1 MSETQPVRPRTVDV
15 LGWTY
20 RRLASGSPSLR
31 FELTPSAR
39 PPADGRD
46 WISAAAFDRHQE
58 QLIAGESARIQ
69 AGYDC
74 VPRGHVAAARL
85 LHHYLWS
92 VCLLVSGP
100 WYLDRRVP
108 RIRPEDI
115 WMDARTGDLAL
126 HPGDFACLPGDP
138 AAGLPGDPTA
148 GLPGARVLAGE
159 DELRAELRA
168 VVAAHATPVL
178 DALGSALRRGP
189 RALWGMVTDEL
200 ASGLWYLG
208 RMLGEEERAVRA
220 ADRVLPGDTPPF
232 PGAAAFRSLPGTDGR
247 SHPTRTRLG
256 CCLYYTVRPG
266 NACLTC
272 PRTSDAERVRRLE
285 EQQAPAAPSAAA

>member
-1 MSETQPVRPRTVDV
+1 MSETQPVRPRAVVV

-20 RRLASGSPSLR
+20 RRLASRSPSLR
-31 FELTPSAR
+31 FELTPSAQ

-46 WISAAAFDRHQE
+46 WVSAAAFDRHQE

-108 RIRPEDI
+108 RIRPEDV
-115 WMDARTGDLAL
+115 WMDPRTGDLAL
-126 HPGDFACLPGDP
+126 RPGDFACLPGDP
-138 AAGLPGDPTA
+138 AAR
-148 GLPGARVLAGE
+148 LPGAHVLAGE

-168 VVAAHATPVL
+168 VVAAHAAPVL
-178 DALGSALRRGP
+178 AAFGSALRRRP
-189 RALWGMVTDEL
+189 QALWRMVTDEL
-200 ASGLWYLG
+200 ASGIWYLG

-220 ADRVLPGDTPPF
+220 AGRVLPGDTPPL

-285 EQQAPAAPSAAA
+285 EEQQAPAAPSAAA